1 MSPTNDQNRMAEVL
15 PLVEGA
21 DPGSATMLSRMF
33 LQGADPLFIA
43 KMAPNGIR
51 ILAHGLG
58 INPHEVMVAIEGA
71 HKMGPGIFCGEEG
84 SWYGE
89 VEDFEPHHAAE
100 VAWLVLASFSHDN
113 EHGYTNQSA
122 EERMALAFRHVLE
135 FNSWVEVLMVEA
147 SHKDINQFRQWKLR
161 QILEFAANKLADFR
175 GATHFEWDPDD
186 PDSVP
191 TTDQDVGFYIGY
203 KEGFSC
209 VAVKA
214 PGMTFY
220 GTTAPHTLEEQGVKV
235 DKQISPTFG
244 IVFG

>member
-1 MSPTNDQNRMAEVL
+1 MTPTNDQKRMAEVL

-21 DPGSATMLSRMF
+21 DPGSATLLSRMF

-43 KMAPNGIR
+43 KMAQNGVR

-58 INPHEVMVAIEGA
+58 ISPHEVMVAIEGA
-71 HKMGPGIFCGEEG
+71 HKMGPGIFCGEDG
-84 SWYGE
+84 SWSGE

-122 EERMALAFRHVLE
+122 EERMALAFRHVLA
-135 FNSWVEVLMVEA
+135 FNSWAETLMVEA
-147 SHKDINQFRQWKLR
+147 SHKDINEFRQWKLQ
-161 QILEFAANKLADFR
+161 QILEFAAHKLADFR
-175 GATHFEWDPDD
+175 GATEFRMDGG
-186 PDSVP
+186 VP

-203 KEGFSC
+203 KRGFTC
-209 VAVKA
+209 VAVEA

-220 GTTAPHTLEEQGVKV
+220 GCPPGHTLEGEGVKV
-235 DKQISPTFG
+235 DKQISPQFG